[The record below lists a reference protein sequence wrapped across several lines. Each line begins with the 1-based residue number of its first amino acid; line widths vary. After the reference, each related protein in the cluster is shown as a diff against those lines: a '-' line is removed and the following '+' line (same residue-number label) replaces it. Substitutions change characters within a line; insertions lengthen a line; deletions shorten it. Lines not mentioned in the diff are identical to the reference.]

1 MTSRPAVLHASPFI
15 VLARAISLAVH
26 FPSARG
32 YGGSIEGGYFWASTK
47 SQMNRFHPAC
57 QVRLY
62 PTRVTPCIW
71 VLYGFLTHI
80 SWLSP
85 SPPQKRQAVKMS
97 FLHNYCVLAMFPSH
111 QSNHISTYD
120 RWINEVELFSTLQDG
135 QSSAI
140 TAQSTTSLVLQP
152 GWQTEYSCD
161 MPRWEQNKISKEF
174 IKLISIAKWASSQ
187 PSCQWVTKCFLLPL
201 QRFAT
206 LSIKVEQPSW
216 PFLSQNRKNLAQQMK
231 TNKVCNK
238 NKCVNQDSNKSV
250 LTSINTEHFISRN
263 AWLWSMHIDALNK
276 HIYKHMVCFGMR
288 KPAKKMNNATPGQG
302 IHTKLKGSR
311 AQMRTWETSNQQ
323 KKH

>member
-1 MTSRPAVLHASPFI
+1 MHLLSSSWPGPF
-15 VLARAISLAVH
+15 H
-26 FPSARG
+26 
-32 YGGSIEGGYFWASTK
+32 
-47 SQMNRFHPAC
+47 
-57 QVRLY
+57 
-62 PTRVTPCIW
+62 
-71 VLYGFLTHI
+71 
-80 SWLSP
+80 WLSISPALVATGGLSRVGTFEQAPNHKWIAFILDAKSACIPPESLHVSGFCMVFWLIFHGCPPPPPKKDKP
-85 SPPQKRQAVKMS
+85 SKCSSFCRDPS

-161 MPRWEQNKISKEF
+161 MPHWEQNKISKEF

-201 QRFAT
+201 QRVAT
-206 LSIKVEQPSW
+206 LSIEVEQPSW

-238 NKCVNQDSNKSV
+238 NKCINQDSNKSV